1 MYQVRAMMAG
11 LDAVYAAIAR
21 PVASDQVENTDGRDK
36 ATDTAATKQPISA
49 TKGGTHNEIEAQAK
63 QQSDYC
69 I

>member
-21 PVASDQVENTDGRDK
+21 PVVSDQVEYTDGRDK
-36 ATDTAATKQPISA
+36 VADMDATKQPISA
-49 TKGGTHNEIEAQAK
+49 TKGGTHNEIKAQAK
-63 QQSDYC
+63 QQPDYC